1 MRWNK
6 FTLKTRSEVED
17 IVISTLAEAGVEG
30 VEIEDKVPLTEQ
42 DKQQMFVDI
51 LPDGPADDGIAYLN
65 FYLDEKEDKEELLA
79 NVKDALEELRMFVD
93 IGEGT
98 ITESQTEDKDWINN
112 WKQYFHQFYVDDIL
126 IIPSWEEVKPEDKN
140 KMIIHIDPGT
150 AFGTGM
156 HETTQLCMRQLKKY
170 VKDGMEILDVGTG
183 SGILSIAALKLGA
196 GHAVGTDLDPCA
208 ISATRENL
216 EANQIP
222 EGSMDVMIGNI
233 IDDKAVQDQV
243 GYEKYDI
250 VTANIL
256 ADVLIPLTPVICH
269 QMKPGALY
277 ITSGIL
283 DVKEDVVVKA
293 VKDAGSSG
301 SYTSGRMGFCHCK
314 KTGIVPEED
323 YVRFF
328 CRLICNR

>member
-293 VKDAGSSG
+293 VKDAGFLSLQENRHSTGGRLCTIFLQTHLQSVKKRSS
-301 SYTSGRMGFCHCK
+301 SAEAT
-314 KTGIVPEED
+314 
-323 YVRFF
+323 
-328 CRLICNR
+328 